1 MSASKTFDIL
11 LNKILSHFHKAE
23 TDLTFTDIT
32 TNNSSVDKHGFM
44 PKLSNV
50 AGEFLNGLGQWA
62 ATGLTN
68 WTESVT
74 LYSSK
79 YYTRLAVTSAQANVD
94 AVISPKGQGGF
105 SLQQA
110 DGTAAGGNAR
120 GLYAID
126 LSLVRDL
133 ASQVANGDFS
143 FNSGYSGTASGDYAW
158 NTGRYGV
165 AAGNNSWN
173 CGYLGRAVAAF
184 AVNTGFFGY
193 AFVVGENTH
202 ASGAFTEVG
211 DSQRREIVL
220 RASTTNTTPKV
231 LTADADVAG
240 TNNQLNLGNNQSITA
255 QVLVVAKKSG
265 TTASTAHFI
274 LKVAATRGTSAAT
287 TIVHSVTTETLPN
300 PDNVVITAT
309 ADTTLGSVTLT
320 VTTPGGNWYTV
331 ADVFAIS
338 VINA

>member
-126 LSLVRDL
+126 LSLVRDS
-133 ASQVANGDFS
+133 ASQVANGDFA
-143 FNSGYSGTASGDYAW
+143 FNAGYGGTASGDYSW
-158 NTGRYGV
+158 NTGKNGTV
-165 AAGNNSWN
+165 AGTHSWN
-173 CGYLGRAVAAF
+173 CGVSGRAVTIY
-184 AVNTGFFGY
+184 AVNTGAFGY
-193 AFVVGENTH
+193 AAMVGENTH
-202 ASGAFTEVG
+202 ASGGFIQVG
-211 DSQRREIVL
+211 DAQRRELVL
-220 RASTTNTTPKV
+220 RALTTNTTPKV
-231 LTADADVAG
+231 LTADADPPG
-240 TNNQLNLGNNQSITA
+240 TLNQLIVYNNQSVTA
-255 QVLVVAKKSG
+255 QVLVVAKKTG
-265 TTASTAHFI
+265 TTTSAHFI